1 MFEQPDN
8 NEIAKLLDHPEFVI
22 LPTLD
27 INTFQKLRE
36 TIGDDGVFRDLV
48 TIYFNSAE
56 TLIDAIQLAL
66 NNQDA
71 DKFTLA
77 AHSLK
82 STSASIGAS
91 RLSRICKQL
100 EKTVNIGNIG
110 GFTIEIIDLL
120 NDEYKQA
127 IAAIKVHILELI

>member
-1 MFEQPDN
+1 MFEQLDN
-8 NEIAKLLDHPEFVI
+8 NAIAKLLDHPEFVI

-27 INTFQKLRE
+27 LAAFQDLRE
-36 TIGDDGVFRDLV
+36 TIGDDGAFCDLV

-56 TLIDAIQLAL
+56 TLIDTIQLAL
-66 NNQDA
+66 TNQDA

-91 RLSRICKQL
+91 RLSRICK
-100 EKTVNIGNIG
+100 
-110 GFTIEIIDLL
+110 
-120 NDEYKQA
+120 
-127 IAAIKVHILELI
+127 